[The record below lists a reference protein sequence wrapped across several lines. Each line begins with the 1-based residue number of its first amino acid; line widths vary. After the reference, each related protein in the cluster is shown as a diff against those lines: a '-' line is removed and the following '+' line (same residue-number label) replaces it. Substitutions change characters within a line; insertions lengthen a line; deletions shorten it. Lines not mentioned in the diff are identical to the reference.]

1 MSKRYESHLIELP
14 VLLSKMALDTGLSIG
29 LSLARLAQITTR
41 SLDNYVEK
49 YVELMEGEI
58 KVNKEK
64 IKVE

>member
-1 MSKRYESHLIELP
+1 MSKRYESPLIELP